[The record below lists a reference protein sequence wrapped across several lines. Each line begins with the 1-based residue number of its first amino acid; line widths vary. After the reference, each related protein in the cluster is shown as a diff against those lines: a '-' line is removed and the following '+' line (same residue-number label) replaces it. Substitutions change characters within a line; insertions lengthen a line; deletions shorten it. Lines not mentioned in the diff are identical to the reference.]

1 MEVLEFLSGRLKR
14 SILVVGDLMLDRYI
28 WGEVERLSPEAPVQV
43 VRWRHERAVPGGAAN
58 VAANLKSLGAEVRLL
73 GILGEDEAG
82 KELRRLIKAS
92 GISSSKIIPSGSRP
106 TTEKVRI
113 LARGQHVLR
122 LDREEGSPITG
133 KLERELLRRLKKAA
147 RGVHALVL
155 SDYAKGVL
163 STEVAREAIRLGKE
177 MGVPVVVDPK
187 ADDFKKYQ
195 GASLLTPGISE
206 IAHLGE
212 VEGEGGL
219 ERAVRRLFRE
229 ARPEAVLLTRG
240 SDGMTLF
247 EKRGKV
253 THRAARWREVS
264 DVTGAGDTVVATVA
278 LSLAAGLPLP
288 ETMELAIL
296 SAGLVLGK
304 VGTATVGLEELRRAY
319 HEGRL
324 PSTLKLLPLEELLKE
339 VKKARSLGQKV
350 VFTNGCF
357 DLLHVGHIKLLERAR
372 ELGDLLIVGL
382 NSDASVRRLKG
393 PHRPIIDERQRA
405 ELLCALSSVDYVII
419 FQELDPLKLINSIK
433 PHVLVK
439 GANYRPEEVVGKA
452 EVESW
457 GGRVELVPLVSGLST
472 SRLLDQIARR
482 PGRSVVDR

>member
-1 MEVLEFLSGRLKR
+1 
-14 SILVVGDLMLDRYI
+14 MLDRYV

-43 VRWRHERAVPGGAAN
+43 VRWRHENAVPGGAAN
-58 VAANLKSLGAEVRLL
+58 VAANLRSLGADVRLI
-73 GILGEDEAG
+73 GTLGEDEAG
-82 KELRRLIKAS
+82 NELRKLIKII
-92 GISSSKIIPSGSRP
+92 GINNSYLISSGSRP

-113 LARGQHVLR
+113 LARGQHILR
-122 LDREEGSPITG
+122 LDREESSPLTG
-133 KLERELLRRLKKAA
+133 EFRRELLSRLKKAA
-147 RGVHALVL
+147 RGVHAVVL

-163 STEVAREAIRLGKE
+163 STEVAREAIGLGKK

-187 ADDFKKYQ
+187 ANDFKKYC

-206 IAHLGE
+206 LAHLGE

-247 EKRGKV
+247 ERRGKV
-253 THRAARWREVS
+253 EHRAARWREVS

-278 LSLAAGLPLP
+278 LSLAAGLSLG
-288 ETMELAIL
+288 EAMELAIL

-304 VGTATVGLEELRRAY
+304 VGTATVGLEELSRAY
-319 HEGRL
+319 QEGRL
-324 PSTLKLLPLEELLKE
+324 PSTRKLLPLEELLKE

-372 ELGDLLIVGL
+372 ELGDLLIVGI
-382 NSDASVRRLKG
+382 NSDESVRRLKG
-393 PHRPIIDERQRA
+393 PRRPIIGEGQRA
-405 ELLCALSSVDYVII
+405 ELLSALSSVDYVVI
-419 FQELDPLKLINSIK
+419 FQELDPLKLINFLR

-439 GANYRPEEVVGKA
+439 GANYKPEEVVGKR
-452 EVESW
+452 EVEGW
-457 GGRVELVPLVSGLST
+457 RGRVELVPLVAGLST
-472 SRLLDQIARR
+472 TGLLDQIAGRR
-482 PGRSVVDR
+482 GDR